1 MMLDIISIREMQIK
15 TKRYHFRPTRVAIIK
30 KSDTLDFAQCYV
42 AAWMGREFGENRYM

>member
-30 KSDTLDFAQCYV
+30 KSANNKYWQGCRETSTLIYG
-42 AAWMGREFGENRYM
+42 W